1 MIELLKKIITN
12 VLTALYQPFWFAV
25 ILTVFLLFFYLYAYK
40 PIDTGKG
47 IRAAFRA
54 WWQEFRTSLFFRK
67 LFLLTFFTVMILFQ
81 TLINRNMWINPLSDI
96 MGGWWIWHTAA
107 DGTVTL
113 TTECFENIV
122 LMLPFTALLLWTV
135 AEKIFCGRKITFG
148 RCVWI
153 STKTAFLFSLA
164 IEFLQLFLRLGTFQ
178 LSVLLLPAIW
188 LIINIKILNISPDF
202 LFDARMTFSIIFINF
217 IVSLLGAFLGI
228 VLYAKNILWKGSFRT
243 LESNILRVFLIVVF
257 FILFG
262 TKIYYVV
269 LATLVSG
276 LYCYAFNYYYTKKYT
291 PELRVR
297 KKYFS
302 FSAIKELA
310 AAGIWNS
317 ITKLSQILLDG
328 LDLLLSNLFIN
339 GLMTGNVSIA
349 KTIPS
354 LYTSLVAML
363 SDSFYPEFL
372 ENYSKNRK
380 EELLKNIKQSINIL
394 SMISGIC
401 LSMLL
406 VYAKDF
412 YMLWLPDNDANLLR
426 NLTILG
432 TGTVLI
438 SGCVYS
444 LFSVF
449 SLTNKVKANSMVLLI
464 TGILSTVTTFLCLKF
479 TNLGVYAIVG
489 VSSIYG
495 IVRNLTF
502 TPIYAAKCLNFKF
515 WTFYPVIFKNLL
527 NVALLIVVENIMKRL
542 IVPNTWLLLIVN
554 GILDVIVGTLITLFI
569 MFNAQ
574 DRKTAIKKILR
585 K

>member
-1 MIELLKKIITN
+1 MHKQLLENRMMKNNNRTVALNMIANVLSFGVSLIISFFLTPYITKNVGTEAYGLVGLANSFINYINVITAALNSMASRFIIIELHKKNTKKANIYYSS
-12 VLTALYQPFWFAV
+12 VLIANTIFA
-25 ILTVFLLFFYLYAYK
+25 F
-40 PIDTGKG
+40 
-47 IRAAFRA
+47 
-54 WWQEFRTSLFFRK
+54 
-67 LFLLTFFTVMILFQ
+67 
-81 TLINRNMWINPLSDI
+81 
-96 MGGWWIWHTAA
+96 
-107 DGTVTL
+107 
-113 TTECFENIV
+113 
-122 LMLPFTALLLWTV
+122 
-135 AEKIFCGRKITFG
+135 
-148 RCVWI
+148 
-153 STKTAFLFSLA
+153 
-164 IEFLQLFLRLGTFQ
+164 
-178 LSVLLLPAIW
+178 VLLLPAIW

-243 LESNILRVFLIVVF
+243 LESNILSVFLIVVF

>member
-1 MIELLKKIITN
+1 
-12 VLTALYQPFWFAV
+12 
-25 ILTVFLLFFYLYAYK
+25 
-40 PIDTGKG
+40 
-47 IRAAFRA
+47 
-54 WWQEFRTSLFFRK
+54 
-67 LFLLTFFTVMILFQ
+67 
-81 TLINRNMWINPLSDI
+81 
-96 MGGWWIWHTAA
+96 
-107 DGTVTL
+107 
-113 TTECFENIV
+113 
-122 LMLPFTALLLWTV
+122 
-135 AEKIFCGRKITFG
+135 
-148 RCVWI
+148 
-153 STKTAFLFSLA
+153 
-164 IEFLQLFLRLGTFQ
+164 
-178 LSVLLLPAIW
+178 
-188 LIINIKILNISPDF
+188 
-202 LFDARMTFSIIFINF
+202 MTFTIIFINF
-217 IVSLLGAFLGI
+217 VVSLLGAFLGI

-243 LESNILRVFLIVVF
+243 LESNIIRVLLTVTF
-257 FILFG
+257 FVLLG

-269 LATLVSG
+269 LATFIAG

-310 AAGIWNS
+310 TAGIWNS

-438 SGCVYS
+438 SGC
-444 LFSVF
+444 F
-449 SLTNKVKANSMVLLI
+449 
-464 TGILSTVTTFLCLKF
+464 
-479 TNLGVYAIVG
+479 
-489 VSSIYG
+489 
-495 IVRNLTF
+495 
-502 TPIYAAKCLNFKF
+502 
-515 WTFYPVIFKNLL
+515 
-527 NVALLIVVENIMKRL
+527 
-542 IVPNTWLLLIVN
+542 
-554 GILDVIVGTLITLFI
+554 
-569 MFNAQ
+569 
-574 DRKTAIKKILR
+574 
-585 K
+585 